1 MIESQSRRV
10 SFEHDG
16 HRFVAAET
24 RGPEGT
30 GGARGES
37 RLRWCVTMD
46 GDEVLEFHGAYPV
59 RDAEVQTR
67 VIEWYEIQKPRS

>member
-16 HRFVAAET
+16 HSFVAAET
-24 RGPEGT
+24 RGPVRPGDE
-30 GGARGES
+30 R

-46 GDEVLEFHGAYPV
+46 GAEVLEFHGAYPF
-59 RDAEVQTR
+59 RDDEVKTR

>member
-16 HRFVAAET
+16 HSFVASET
-24 RGPEGT
+24 RGPERAGDE
-30 GGARGES
+30 R
-37 RLRWCVTMD
+37 RLRWCVAMD
-46 GDEVLEFHGAYPV
+46 GAEVLEFHGAYPF
-59 RDAEVQTR
+59 RDDEVQTR